1 MSQIIPSSDQNG
13 ADTADRTSRKT
24 ADRPNFSLPAMS
36 NNFRRFNA
44 RIGPV
49 FVFQN
54 RIINLFSWNTPS
66 HTLSFLA
73 IYSFIC
79 LEPSLVAVV
88 PLAILLYFIMVPAF
102 LIRHPPPPNL
112 LPSDLDMYELGGP
125 ALAPAQKI
133 KPAPELSKDFFRN
146 MRDLQNSMDDFSIL
160 HDEVL
165 KRLTPPTNFSNEA
178 LSSTLF
184 ISLFLTSLLLFVS
197 AHLIPW
203 RFVFLLGGWGAIGAN
218 HPTIQALLGTPAHS
232 EQLATQEKEMTSQ
245 FNAFSIADTILD
257 PAPEK
262 REVEIYELQHRELYP
277 SNAEWEPWVFTP
289 SPYDP
294 LTPAMVAGDRPKG
307 TRFFEDVQPPKGWRW
322 ADKKWT
328 LDLLSREWVEERCIT
343 GVEVEME
350 GERWVTD
357 IKYDDDDEESIF
369 STSSKSVKSPAKG
382 KDHIKGK
389 SVEKNKIVTWEEG
402 SGSHKLGEWRR
413 RRWIRLVE
421 RVALTTGLK
430 DDGKV
435 ITNE

>member
-1 MSQIIPSSDQNG
+1 
-13 ADTADRTSRKT
+13 
-24 ADRPNFSLPAMS
+24 
-36 NNFRRFNA
+36 
-44 RIGPV
+44 
-49 FVFQN
+49 
-54 RIINLFSWNTPS
+54 
-66 HTLSFLA
+66 
-73 IYSFIC
+73 
-79 LEPSLVAVV
+79 LEPTLVTVV

-102 LIRHPPPPNL
+102 LVRHPPPPTL
-112 LPSDLDMYELGGP
+112 LPSDLDVYALDGP

-184 ISLFLTSLLLFVS
+184 TSLFLTSLLLFVS

-203 RFVFLLGGWGAIGAN
+203 RFIFLLGGWGAISAN
-218 HPTIQALLGTPAHS
+218 HPRIQALLDTPANN

-245 FNAFSIADTILD
+245 FNAFSTADTILD

-277 SNAEWEPWVFTP
+277 ADAEWEAWVFTP

-294 LTPAMVAGDRPKG
+294 LSPAMIAGDRPKG

-328 LDLLSREWVEERCIT
+328 LDLLSREWVEERCIA

-357 IKYDDDDEESIF
+357 IKYEEDDEESVF
-369 STSSKSVKSPAKG
+369 SMSPKSVKIPTKG
-382 KDHIKGK
+382 KGHVKGK
-389 SVEKNKIVTWEEG
+389 SQEKNRIVTWEEG
-402 SGSHKLGEWRR
+402 DEGHTLGEWRR
-413 RRWIRLVE
+413 RRWIRF
-421 RVALTTGLK
+421 VARIVSTGGPK
-430 DDGKV
+430 DDGTV
-435 ITNE
+435 IAND